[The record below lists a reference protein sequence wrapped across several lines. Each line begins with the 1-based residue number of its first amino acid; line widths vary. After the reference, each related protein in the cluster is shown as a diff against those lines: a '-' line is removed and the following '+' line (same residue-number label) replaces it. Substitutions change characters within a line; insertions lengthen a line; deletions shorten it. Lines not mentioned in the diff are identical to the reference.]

1 MIEVKRAGKN
11 FGNRL
16 VINDCSMTIDKGEI
30 YALVGVNGAGKTTLM
45 KMAAGFLQPSMGAV
59 YVKGVPAWE
68 NKESIQ
74 RLIGS
79 LIEVPVF
86 YEHLTAVEN
95 LKLHQ
100 AYMDCQEDISAILG
114 TVGLSENYDKPVAE
128 YSMGMRQRLA
138 IARAMLHK
146 PDILILDEPLNGLD
160 PLAVEEMRVLLRK
173 KADEGVAILI
183 SSHILSDVLQ
193 IADRVGVLSKGRI
206 KREFVMQEYKEQ
218 SLETFSQEVLG
229 IMKGEA

>member
-1 MIEVKRAGKN
+1 MIKVKRAGKN
-11 FGNRL
+11 FGNRS
-16 VINDCSMTIDKGEI
+16 VINDCSLAIDKGEI
-30 YALVGVNGAGKTTLM
+30 YALVGVNGTGKTTLM
-45 KMAAGFLQPSMGAV
+45 KMAAGFLQPSMGEI
-59 YVKGVPAWE
+59 YVEGVSAWE
-68 NKESIQ
+68 NK

-86 YEHLTAVEN
+86 YEHLSAGEN
-95 LKLHQ
+95 LRLHQ
-100 AYMDCQEDISAILG
+100 AYMGCQEDISAMLC
-114 TVGLSENYDKPVAE
+114 TVGLSENYDKPVE
-128 YSMGMRQRLA
+128 KYSMGMRQRLA

-160 PLAVEEMRVLLRK
+160 PVAVEDMRVLLRK
-173 KADEGVAILI
+173 KADKGVAILI

-193 IADRVGVLSKGRI
+193 IADRVGVLSEGRI

>member
-1 MIEVKRAGKN
+1 M
-11 FGNRL
+11 
-16 VINDCSMTIDKGEI
+16 
-30 YALVGVNGAGKTTLM
+30 
-45 KMAAGFLQPSMGAV
+45 
-59 YVKGVPAWE
+59 
-68 NKESIQ
+68 
-74 RLIGS
+74 
-79 LIEVPVF
+79 F
-86 YEHLTAVEN
+86 YEHLSAGEN
-95 LKLHQ
+95 LRLHQ
-100 AYMDCQEDISAILG
+100 AYMGCQEDISAMLC

-160 PLAVEEMRVLLRK
+160 PVAVEEIRVLLRK

-193 IADRVGVLSKGRI
+193 VADKVGVLSKGRI
-206 KREFVMQEYKEQ
+206 EREFVMQEYKEQ